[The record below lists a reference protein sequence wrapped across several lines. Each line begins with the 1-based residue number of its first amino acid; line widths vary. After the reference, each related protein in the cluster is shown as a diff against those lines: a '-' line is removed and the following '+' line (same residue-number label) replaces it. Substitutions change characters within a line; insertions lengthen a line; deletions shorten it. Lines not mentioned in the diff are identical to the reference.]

1 MASTYF
7 FSDLHIFSL
16 ARVQIL
22 CFKECTPPP
31 KRAGH
36 CGPPGENFN
45 ANRGACPPK
54 GNQKMSYLD
63 IPTEIMAY
71 AKAKNL
77 HVHNTGGGFDYLAV
91 ETDNSLFLICNQDDD
106 GCIQPSDTLDS
117 PGQISWQHHDGW
129 HGVFY
134 VATIRECIDELA
146 RYSQADLVKRE
157 TEEILHAKARAF
169 MERFQGREKL
179 SLDEWLMEYGHTLS
193 RADYNEAVRLLD
205 QFQ

>member
-1 MASTYF
+1 
-7 FSDLHIFSL
+7 
-16 ARVQIL
+16 
-22 CFKECTPPP
+22 
-31 KRAGH
+31 
-36 CGPPGENFN
+36 
-45 ANRGACPPK
+45 
-54 GNQKMSYLD
+54 MSYLD

-77 HVHNTGGGFDYLAV
+77 NIHNTGGGFDYLAV

-134 VATIRECIDELA
+134 VASIRECIDELA

-169 MERFQGREKL
+169 MERFQVGEKL
-179 SLDEWLMEYGHTLS
+179 SLDVWLMEYGHTLS